1 MMTTSNEQSVNIDNI
16 INDDLLKEYIDE
28 NDYLKSIENKHK
40 SDSLNKHDD
49 FKPLTEL
56 QNISNGMTMNNLI
69 I

>member
-1 MMTTSNEQSVNIDNI
+1 MMATNNDQLVNIDNI

-40 SDSLNKHDD
+40 SDSLNKYDD